1 MTPASIIIATYGDL
15 AAEAAPGWTWGRLL
29 CRAVESA
36 TGQADEL
43 ILHHDPD
50 PDPCALGRARNAGIE
65 AASGE
70 WAMVLDADDELAP
83 GCVAALLAAEG
94 DVRCPAYQYARPDG
108 TWAEPMVRRRVPHL
122 AGVAALMRRSDYLR
136 VRYREDVPCL
146 EDNDLW
152 HRASLLGLRFVD
164 VPEAVY
170 RVHRRAGSRRLT
182 QGRGEVRAR
191 MESEARRWA
200 REAGR

>member
-1 MTPASIIIATYGDL
+1 MTTASIVISTYGDL
-15 AAEAAPGWTWGRLL
+15 DAEAAPGWTWHRLL

-65 AASGE
+65 ATTGE
-70 WAMVLDADDELAP
+70 WVLCLDADDELAP
-83 GCVAALLAAEG
+83 GCVPALLAAEG

-108 TWAEPMVRRRVPHL
+108 TWAETIIRRREPYL

-182 QGRGEVRAR
+182 KGRGVVRVQ

-200 REAGR
+200 CSMS

>member
-1 MTPASIIIATYGDL
+1 MTAAHGAPL
-15 AAEAAPGWTWGRLL
+15 AEASNMTRRRIIQTAAVATAGLVIDPAL
-29 CRAVESA
+29 RAAVYAQGSDKPEKEEVRIGFIPL
-36 TGQADEL
+36 TD
-43 ILHHDPD
+43 
-50 PDPCALGRARNAGIE
+50 CASVVMASVLGLRN
-65 AASGE
+65 SLPT
-70 WAMVLDADDELAP
+70 MVLQALAWL
-83 GCVAALLAAEG
+83 ALLL
-94 DVRCPAYQYARPDG
+94 PAYQYARPDG
-108 TWAEPMVRRRVPHL
+108 TWAETIIRRREPYL
-122 AGVAALMRRSDYLR
+122 AGVAALMRRSNYLR

-182 QGRGEVRAR
+182 KGRGVVRVQ

-200 REAGR
+200 CSTS